1 MKALASYI
9 MRGPFQATMVV
20 SATAI
25 LSLILPFM
33 NYFSGAALVLV
44 TLRQGLNAGL
54 IILVSSSAIFGVFT
68 YFFTSLAQVPL
79 AVFGFVVLLGMVWG
93 LGAVLRYS
101 RSLPNTLVVAGGFGI
116 LFVLIIYAVTDPV
129 LMWQQATL
137 EFFAPVLEQADEQ
150 SRTVLNQQIAEA
162 SQYITGIFAAAIV
175 LNCAVC
181 LFLGR
186 WWQALMYNPGGFQQE
201 FHNLRFGNAFAIFTG
216 IVGIVSFV
224 PAGHISALANE
235 LFSVVLILYYLQAL
249 AVAHAIVKMK
259 KMSTAWLVALY
270 ALSIV
275 LLKLIAV
282 IGFVDTWTNFR
293 EKVRASISRGGNGP
307 N

>member
-9 MRGPFQATMVV
+9 MRGPFQATMFV

-25 LSLILPFM
+25 LSLILPFI
-33 NYFSGAALVLV
+33 NYFSGAALALV

-54 IILVSSSAIFGVFT
+54 IILAGSSAIFGVFT
-68 YFFTSLAQVPL
+68 YFFTSLAHVPL
-79 AVFGFVVLLGMVWG
+79 AIFGFVVLLGMVWI
-93 LGAVLRYS
+93 LGAVLRHT
-101 RSLPNTLVVAGGFGI
+101 RSLPTTLVVASGFGG
-116 LFVLIIYAVTDPV
+116 LFVLILYAATDPA
-129 LMWQQATL
+129 LLWQQVTS

-150 SRTVLNQQIAEA
+150 SREVLTQQIAEA

-186 WWQALMYNPGGFQQE
+186 WWPALLYNPGGFQQE
-201 FHNLRFGNAFAIFTG
+201 FHNLRFNNTFTIFTG
-216 IVGIVSFV
+216 VVGVISFV
-224 PAGHISALANE
+224 PAGAISTVAGE
-235 LFSVVLILYYLQAL
+235 LFSVLLMLFYLQAL
-249 AVAHAIVKMK
+249 AVAHAIVHMK
-259 KMSTAWLVALY
+259 KLNIGWLVALY

-282 IGFVDTWTNFR
+282 IGFVDTWANFR
-293 EKVRASISRGGNGP
+293 EKVRAGMGKS
-307 N
+307 

>member
-9 MRGPFQATMVV
+9 MRGPIQATMIV

-25 LSLILPFM
+25 LSLILPFI
-33 NYFSGAALVLV
+33 NYFSGAALALV

-68 YFFTSLAQVPL
+68 YFFTSLAHVPM
-79 AVFGFVVLLGMVWG
+79 AVFGFIVLLGMVWV
-93 LGAVLRYS
+93 LGAVLRYT
-101 RSLPNTLVVAGGFGI
+101 RSLPQTLMVASGFGI

-129 LMWQQATL
+129 LMWQQATS

-150 SRTVLNQQIAEA
+150 SRAVLSEQIAEA
-162 SQYITGIFAAAIV
+162 SQHITGIFAAAVV

-186 WWQALMYNPGGFQQE
+186 WWQALLYNPGGFQQE
-201 FHNLRFGNAFAIFTG
+201 FHSFRLGKAFAIFTG
-216 IVGIVSFV
+216 VIGIISFV
-224 PAGHISALANE
+224 PAGYVSAIAGE
-235 LFSVVLILYYLQAL
+235 LLSVVLILYYLQAL
-249 AVAHAIVKMK
+249 AVAHSVVQMK
-259 KMSTAWLVALY
+259 KMNIGWLVALY

-282 IGFVDTWTNFR
+282 VGFVDTWANFR
-293 EKVRASISRGGNGP
+293 DKVRASMGRS
-307 N
+307 